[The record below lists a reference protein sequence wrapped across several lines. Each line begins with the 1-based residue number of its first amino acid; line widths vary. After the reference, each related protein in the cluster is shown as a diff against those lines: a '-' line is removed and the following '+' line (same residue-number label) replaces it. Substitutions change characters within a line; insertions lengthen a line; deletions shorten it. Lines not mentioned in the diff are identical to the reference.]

1 MAIVTLVVRSR
12 TSFFSLYIYSRGRPN
27 WETQIENNQK
37 KRDKMTRE
45 TNAFVDK
52 LKNSKKSALV
62 SLIF

>member
-1 MAIVTLVVRSR
+1 MTIATLEVRSR
-12 TSFFSLYIYSRGRPN
+12 ASFSLNYYSRGRPN
-27 WETQIENNQK
+27 WETQIETYQNK
-37 KRDKMTRE
+37 KGDEMARE